1 MQEVFPHH
9 SYRGRQ
15 RSSLV
20 PCYLRVATEDNADE
34 EPATGRQN
42 VLLAMKSK
50 CVVPNLY
57 GSVNSYIK
65 CPDITNEL
73 HSTSKFLVHLTNCI
87 LQLRALENSF
97 IKQ

>member
-15 RSSLV
+15 RSNRV

-34 EPATGRQN
+34 EPATGRHN

-50 CVVPNLY
+50 CVVANLY
-57 GSVNSYIK
+57 ESVNSF
-65 CPDITNEL
+65 CFMSLSLDITNEL
-73 HSTSKFLVHLTNCI
+73 HSTSKFFVHLTNCV
-87 LQLRALENSF
+87 L
-97 IKQ
+97 